1 MTIELENVSNS
12 TSTGTNFT
20 SLSWSHT
27 IATIDS
33 TILVVGVSW
42 RNSGSNTHTVSS
54 VTFNGVALTLVRKDE
69 YFNGDSKSSAIYY
82 LVNPPSGAHTVQ
94 ATFSGTVFRSV
105 CGSISFTGV
114 DQTNPI
120 NVHTG
125 QTDATYNTNIS
136 TSITPTVANTVLV
149 DNVCIRRQR
158 PIPEQG
164 ASQTLRW
171 SLSSGGG
178 SSNANGSG
186 STQVRADTSQA
197 TMSWTTEANCRGWAH
212 SIVALAPVVS
222 SEYFVRSAG
231 AAGASFSIDVGSP
244 NADRL
249 LVVHHGQETQSS
261 NVTSVTVDGKN
272 CALVLS
278 TVNTI
283 GAGNMQEMWYIDE
296 AGLGA
301 STGSVTVQVVGASSS
316 AWSAAQLF
324 EGVLGGAPFHVGHD
338 NTSGAISTLTVNG
351 MQCPANSLV
360 VAGFGQGYSAP
371 GIVASVTAP
380 LEQRFVE
387 APSSAT
393 LAGYSGVETLEVTNK
408 TYVLTWTD
416 ADQYRGTAI
425 IAAWPPADYVM
436 PSSSSQSSGMI
447 L

>member
-82 LVNPPSGAHTVQ
+82 LVNPPSGAHTVL

-120 NVHTG
+120 NAHTG
-125 QTDATYNTNIS
+125 QTDDTYDTNIS

-158 PIPEQG
+158 PIPEKG

-171 SLSSGGG
+171 SLSSGSG

-186 STQVRADTSQA
+186 STQMRADTSQA
-197 TMSWTTEANCRGWAH
+197 TMSWTTESNCRGWAH
-212 SIVALAPVVS
+212 SIVALAPVAS
-222 SEYFVRSAG
+222 SEYFVRTAG
-231 AAGASFSIDVGSP
+231 AAGNSFSIDVGSP
-244 NADRL
+244 NSDRL
-249 LVVHHGQETQSS
+249 LVIHYGQETQSS

-283 GAGNMQEMWYIDE
+283 GAGNYQEMWYIDE
-296 AGLGA
+296 NALGA
-301 STGSVTVQVVGASSS
+301 STGVVTVTVVGGNSSG
-316 AWSAAQLF
+316 WSAAQLF
-324 EGVLGGAPFHVGHD
+324 EGILSGAPYHVGYD
-338 NTSGAISTLTVNG
+338 NTSGAISTLTVEG
-351 MQCPANSLV
+351 MRCPANSLV
-360 VAGFGQGYSAP
+360 VAGFGQGFASP
-371 GIVASVTAP
+371 GAEASITAP
-380 LEQRFVE
+380 LVQRFID

-393 LAGYSGVETLEVTNK
+393 LAGYSGKETMEVSDK
-408 TYVLTWTD
+408 TYVMTWTNS
-416 ADQYRGTAI
+416 DQYRGTAI
-425 IAAWPPADYVM
+425 IATWPPADYVI